1 MKKQYG
7 ASMYSMLVFLLLL
20 LFAITFTVKVVPFYF
35 DDATIKSV
43 IKEVAQKAGAEKM
56 SRTDIQDSIYKHLL
70 VNNLTEY
77 AEQIE
82 LDEKGQSDRL
92 VMDYERRSH
101 LISNI
106 DIVVHFQHD
115 VEIISE

>member
-1 MKKQYG
+1 MNKQRG
-7 ASMYSMLVFLLLL
+7 ASMYSMLVFLLLF

-35 DDATIKSV
+35 DDATIESV
-43 IKEVAQKAGAEKM
+43 LKDVAHKAAAENM

-70 VNNLTEY
+70 INNLTDY

-82 LDEKGQSDRL
+82 VDEKGQSDRL
-92 VMDYERRSH
+92 VMDYERRAH

-106 DIVVHFQHD
+106 DIVAHFQHD